1 MLLAQ
6 LVDFYYK
13 QHIYVEE
20 DALRRRDGER
30 AGGAGGELKLTRE
43 KARDEEIRTEDE
55 EGGEK
60 KKGCGEER
68 RGESGRREATRA
80 QWEMNIKQW

>member
-6 LVDFYYK
+6 LVDVYFK

-20 DALRRRDGER
+20 ERWREGER
-30 AGGAGGELKLTRE
+30 AGGELKLTRE
-43 KARDEEIRTEDE
+43 KAQDEEIRVEDE

-68 RGESGRREATRA
+68 WVESGRREATRA
-80 QWEMNIKQW
+80 Q